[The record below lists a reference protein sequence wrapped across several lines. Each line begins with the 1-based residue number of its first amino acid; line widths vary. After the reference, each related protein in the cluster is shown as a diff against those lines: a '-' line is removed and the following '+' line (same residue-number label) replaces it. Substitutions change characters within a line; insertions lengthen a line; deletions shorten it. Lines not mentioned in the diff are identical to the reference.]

1 MRREIITATL
11 LIASMLAELEKCYEL
26 WLQHG
31 LSPSKQ
37 NEQEAARSPE
47 SVKDGDFKP
56 RKTKPVKIQK

>member
-11 LIASMLAELEKCYEL
+11 LIASMLAGCG
-26 WLQHG
+26 HT
-31 LSPSKQ
+31 PSKQ